1 MSTCKKSEANIICY
15 ELESV
20 KHNGSVGKEQA
31 MAQLRTTI
39 YIYIYIF
46 IFIFI

>member
-1 MSTCKKSEANIICY
+1 MSTCKKSEANINCY

-20 KHNGSVGKEQA
+20 KHNGSVVKEQA

-39 YIYIYIF
+39 YIYVYIVL
-46 IFIFI
+46 

>member
-20 KHNGSVGKEQA
+20 KHNGSVVKEQA